1 MQRQKVNAT
10 NAAAVIVTDATVASA
25 MVIVQNVLSVQLIS
39 LMYLLR
45 MMVLRLWRP
54 HKLSLLTHVAMR
66 LQLLQLLSPLLQL
79 PRLWQLLLHLR
90 Q

>member
-10 NAAAVIVTDATVASA
+10 NAAAVIVTDATVVSS
-25 MVIVQNVLSVQLIS
+25 MVIAQNVLSVQLIS

-54 HKLSLLTHVAMR
+54 HKLSLLTHVAMQ